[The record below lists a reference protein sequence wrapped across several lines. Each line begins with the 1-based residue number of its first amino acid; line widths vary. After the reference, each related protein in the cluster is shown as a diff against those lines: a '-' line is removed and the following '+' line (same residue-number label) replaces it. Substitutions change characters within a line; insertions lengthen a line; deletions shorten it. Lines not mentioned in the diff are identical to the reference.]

1 MTLKIKAS
9 REKGNAI
16 RFERTERDFPSKY
29 IRTSRYYRRL
39 SIVDRLF
46 LIRKIIPNSV
56 IRTYIADQ
64 DLSRGESKG
73 FQNPLFS

>member
-16 RFERTERDFPSKY
+16 RFERASREFPSKY
-29 IRTSRYYRRL
+29 IRTSRYYRHL

-56 IRTYIADQ
+56 IRTYIAD
-64 DLSRGESKG
+64 
-73 FQNPLFS
+73 